1 MRLRRKQAKPL
12 HINDITIIDDEK
24 LKKPLPRRRWVMRW
38 NGSTLVFTGLLPMHW
53 VKYSSPV
60 PIQVFK

>member
-24 LKKPLPRRRWVMRW
+24 LKKPLPLLHWVMQWSGLILVYMDLWHMHLVRYF
-38 NGSTLVFTGLLPMHW
+38 SPAQTLAFR
-53 VKYSSPV
+53 
-60 PIQVFK
+60 

>member
-24 LKKPLPRRRWVMRW
+24 LKKAITAAALGNAMEWFDFGVY
-38 NGSTLVFTGLLPMHW
+38 GFVAYALG
-53 VKYSSPV
+53 
-60 PIQVFK
+60 QVFSPAQILAFR